1 VSLCSEAALCVPV
14 VQCFVEFGAYDEQIM
29 PADLRA
35 AHGAIDQYVD
45 SLYRPHAFAGESE
58 RVAFLL
64 DLHQR
69 REAELLNRVDGRR
82 HAR

>member
-1 VSLCSEAALCVPV
+1 
-14 VQCFVEFGAYDEQIM
+14 M

-45 SLYRPHAFAGESE
+45 SLYRPQTFAGESE

-64 DLHQR
+64 KLHQTS
-69 REAELLNRVDGRR
+69 EAGLLGRVAGRR
-82 HAR
+82 RGR